1 MRPTIL
7 SAAFVLIGSSAM
19 LIGSSAMASSFLTLD
34 GATRT
39 SGDSIQ
45 SKVCV
50 DCAPIKQEVAKK
62 SYVVPEL
69 PVGTQTTVVRQIN
82 GEQKVVRTEAWLG
95 GSPVVF
101 ISKASPEAL
110 AAAGVSP
117 DGIDRSAMT
126 AAIAA
131 ATPPAKLLDTSDFQ
145 LRLQ

>member
-7 SAAFVLIGSSAM
+7 SAAFVLISSSAM
-19 LIGSSAMASSFLTLD
+19 LICGSASASSFLTLD

-50 DCAPIKQEVAKK
+50 DCAPIKQAVAKK

-131 ATPPAKLLDTSDFQ
+131 ATPLTKPLDTSDFQ

>member
-7 SAAFVLIGSSAM
+7 IAAFVLIGSSAM

-34 GATRT
+34 GTTRT

-45 SKVCV
+45 AKVCV

-131 ATPPAKLLDTSDFQ
+131 ATPLAKPLDTSDFQ

>member
-1 MRPTIL
+1 MRSMFL
-7 SAAFVLIGSSAM
+7 SAAFLLIA
-19 LIGSSAMASSFLTLD
+19 SSAMASSFLPID
-34 GATRT
+34 GKTRT

-45 SKVCV
+45 TKVCA
-50 DCAPIKQEVAKK
+50 DCPPIKPEIAKK
-62 SYVVPEL
+62 DYVVPEL

-110 AAAGVSP
+110 AAAGVP
-117 DGIDRSAMT
+117 TDGIDLGAMT
-126 AAIAA
+126 ASLP
-131 ATPPAKLLDTSDFQ
+131 ATSPVPKPLDTSAFQ